1 MAGNACRRGEPI
13 RRRMGLPTAKLA
25 GALMKL
31 LKNRLVIAVLSAAL
45 GALGW
50 LVVENLIPERKD
62 LDQPLPHHLAA
73 ADPQFGRSMA
83 ALFGSNLLPGNQIET
98 LVNGNEIFPAMLKA
112 LRGATQT
119 ITFETYIYWRG
130 DVADQ
135 FAEVLSQKARE
146 GVSVKVLLDWVGS
159 IPMEEAL
166 VERMKAAGV
175 EVVRFRPVA
184 WSTID
189 KVNNRTHRKIVVVDG
204 RIGFT
209 GGVGIGDEWNG
220 DARTKAEWRDTH
232 YQVEGPVV
240 AELQAAF
247 AEHWL
252 EAGGELLMG
261 DRFFPALA
269 PAGDSPAQV
278 VASSTHQRSV
288 MHLML
293 MTALAAAETR
303 IVLGTPYFVPDETTR
318 LQLLAARRRGVEI
331 DILVPGETTDARVV
345 RKASRHLW
353 GELLEAGIRIHEFEP
368 TMYHC
373 KLVVV
378 DGAWASVGSTNID
391 DRALRLNDE
400 VNLNAYDQ
408 SFAREQIA
416 VFERD
421 LKRARP
427 YTLAQWQARSLWE
440 KLSDWLASLLRSQI

>member
-1 MAGNACRRGEPI
+1 MI
-13 RRRMGLPTAKLA
+13 V
-25 GALMKL
+25 
-31 LKNRLVIAVLSAAL
+31 LKNRLVIALLSAAL
-45 GALGW
+45 GAVGW
-50 LVVENLIPERKD
+50 LVAANLIPERKD
-62 LDQPLPHHLAA
+62 LHEPLPHRIAA
-73 ADPQFGRSMA
+73 SDPQFRTSMA
-83 ALFGSNLLPGNQIET
+83 ALFGSNVLPGNRIET
-98 LVNGNEIFPAMLKA
+98 LVNGNEIFPSMLQA
-112 LRGATQT
+112 LRAATQT

-130 DVADQ
+130 DIADQ
-135 FAEVLSQKARE
+135 FAAVLEQKARE

-159 IPMEEAL
+159 IPMEETL
-166 VERMKAAGV
+166 VERMRAAGV
-175 EVVRFRPVA
+175 EVVRFRPVS
-184 WSTID
+184 WRTID

-220 DARTKAEWRDTH
+220 DVRTRAEWRDTH
-232 YQVEGPVV
+232 YRVEGPVV
-240 AELQAAF
+240 AEFQAAF

-252 EAGGELLMG
+252 EATGELLMG
-261 DRFFPALA
+261 DRFFPAIA
-269 PAGDSPAQV
+269 AAGDRAAQV
-278 VASSTHQRSV
+278 VTSSTNQRSV

-318 LQLLAARRRGVEI
+318 HQLLAARRRGVEI
-331 DILVPGETTDARVV
+331 DILVPGETTDARIV

-353 GELLEAGIRIHEFEP
+353 GEMLEAGIRIHEFEP

-378 DGAWASVGSTNID
+378 DEAWASVGSTNID

-400 VNLNAYDQ
+400 VNLNAYDPA
-408 SFAREQIA
+408 FAREQIA
-416 VFERD
+416 VFETD

-440 KLSDWLASLLRSQI
+440 TFSDWLASLLRSQI

>member
-1 MAGNACRRGEPI
+1 
-13 RRRMGLPTAKLA
+13 MGLPSAKLA
-25 GALMKL
+25 GALMRL
-31 LKNRLVIAVLSAAL
+31 LKNRLVIAIVSAVL
-45 GALGW
+45 GAVGW
-50 LVVENLIPERKD
+50 LVAENLIPERKD
-62 LDQPLPHHLAA
+62 LGKPLPHHLAA
-73 ADPQFGRSMA
+73 GDPQFGRSMA
-83 ALFGSNLLPGNQIET
+83 ALFGSNMLPGNRIET

-184 WSTID
+184 WNTID

-278 VASSTHQRSV
+278 VASSTNQRSV

-293 MTALAAAETR
+293 MTALSSAKTR
-303 IVLGTPYFVPDETTR
+303 IRLGTPYFVPDETTR
-318 LQLLAARRRGVEI
+318 KQLLDARKRGVEI
-331 DILVPGETTDARVV
+331 DILIPGPITDARIVH
-345 RKASRHLW
+345 KASRHFW
-353 GELLEAGIRIHEFEP
+353 GELLDAGIRIHEFEP

-378 DGAWASVGSTNID
+378 DEGWASVGSTNID

-400 VNLNAYDQ
+400 VNLNAYDPA
-408 SFAREQIA
+408 FARAQIA
-416 VFERD
+416 VFEAD

-427 YTLAQWQARSLWE
+427 YTLAQWQARSSWE
-440 KLSDWLASLLRSQI
+440 QLSDWLASLLRSQI

>member
-1 MAGNACRRGEPI
+1 
-13 RRRMGLPTAKLA
+13 MGLQPAELA
-25 GALMKL
+25 GAIMTL
-31 LKNRLVIAVLSAAL
+31 LKNRLVIALLSAAL
-45 GALGW
+45 GAVGW
-50 LVVENLIPERKD
+50 LVAENLIPERKD
-62 LDQPLPHHLAA
+62 LQEPLPHRLAA
-73 ADPQFGRSMA
+73 ADPQFARSMA
-83 ALFGSNLLPGNQIET
+83 ALFGSSVLPGNRIET
-98 LVNGNEIFPAMLKA
+98 LVNGNAIFPAMLQA

-130 DVADQ
+130 DIADQ
-135 FAEVLSQKARE
+135 FAEVLAQKARE

-159 IPMEEAL
+159 IPMEETL
-166 VERMKAAGV
+166 VERMQTSGV
-175 EVVRFRPVA
+175 EVVRFRPVS
-184 WSTID
+184 WRSID
-189 KVNNRTHRKIVVVDG
+189 KVNNRTHRKLVVVDG

-220 DARTKAEWRDTH
+220 DARTRAEWRDTH

-240 AELQAAF
+240 AEFQAAF

-252 EAGGELLMG
+252 EATGELLMG
-261 DRFFPALA
+261 DRFFPAVA
-269 PAGDSPAQV
+269 AAGDSAAQV
-278 VASSTHQRSV
+278 VASSTNQRSV

-293 MTALAAAETR
+293 MSALSAAKTKIR
-303 IVLGTPYFVPDETTR
+303 LGTPYFVPDETTR
-318 LQLLAARRRGVEI
+318 RQLLAARARGVEI
-331 DILVPGETTDARVV
+331 DILMPGELTDARLV
-345 RKASRHLW
+345 RRASRHFW

-378 DGAWASVGSTNID
+378 DEAWASVGSTNID

-400 VNLNAYDQ
+400 VNLNAFDPA
-408 SFAREQIA
+408 FAREQIA
-416 VFERD
+416 VFEND

>member
-1 MAGNACRRGEPI
+1 
-13 RRRMGLPTAKLA
+13 
-25 GALMKL
+25 
-31 LKNRLVIAVLSAAL
+31 
-45 GALGW
+45 
-50 LVVENLIPERKD
+50 
-62 LDQPLPHHLAA
+62 
-73 ADPQFGRSMA
+73 MA
-83 ALFGSNLLPGNQIET
+83 ALFGSNVLPGNRIET
-98 LVNGNEIFPAMLKA
+98 LVNGNEIFPSMLQA

-130 DVADQ
+130 DIADQ
-135 FAEVLSQKARE
+135 FAAVLEQKARE

-159 IPMEEAL
+159 IPMEETL
-166 VERMKAAGV
+166 VERMQAAGV
-175 EVVRFRPVA
+175 EVVRFRPVS
-184 WSTID
+184 WRTID

-204 RIGFT
+204 SIGFT

-220 DARTKAEWRDTH
+220 DARTRAEWRDTH
-232 YQVEGPVV
+232 YRVEGPVV
-240 AELQAAF
+240 AEFQAAF

-252 EAGGELLMG
+252 EATGELLMG
-261 DRFFPALA
+261 ERFFPAIA
-269 PAGDSPAQV
+269 AGGDRAAQV
-278 VASSTHQRSV
+278 VTSSTNQRSV

-318 LQLLAARRRGVEI
+318 HQLLAARRRGVEI
-331 DILVPGETTDARVV
+331 DILVPGETTDAHIV

-378 DGAWASVGSTNID
+378 DQAWASVGSTNID

-400 VNLNAYDQ
+400 VNLNAYDPA
-408 SFAREQIA
+408 FAREQIA
-416 VFERD
+416 VFEKD

-427 YTLAQWQARSLWE
+427 YTVAQWQGRSLWE
-440 KLSDWLASLLRSQI
+440 KFSDWLASLLRSQI

>member
-1 MAGNACRRGEPI
+1 MI
-13 RRRMGLPTAKLA
+13 V
-25 GALMKL
+25 

-45 GALGW
+45 GAIGW
-50 LVVENLIPERKD
+50 LIAANLIPERKD
-62 LDQPLPHHLAA
+62 LHEPLPHRIAA
-73 ADPQFGRSMA
+73 SDPQFRTSMA
-83 ALFGSNLLPGNQIET
+83 ALFGSNVLPGNRIET
-98 LVNGNEIFPAMLKA
+98 LVNGNEIFPSMLQA

-130 DVADQ
+130 DIADQ
-135 FAEVLSQKARE
+135 FAAVLEQKARE

-159 IPMEEAL
+159 IPMEETL
-166 VERMKAAGV
+166 VERMQAAGV
-175 EVVRFRPVA
+175 EVVRFRPVS
-184 WSTID
+184 WRTID

-204 RIGFT
+204 SIGFT

-220 DARTKAEWRDTH
+220 DARTRAEWRDTH
-232 YQVEGPVV
+232 YRVEGPVV
-240 AELQAAF
+240 AEFQAAF

-252 EAGGELLMG
+252 EATGELLMG
-261 DRFFPALA
+261 ERFFPAIA
-269 PAGDSPAQV
+269 AAGDRAAQV
-278 VASSTHQRSV
+278 VTSSTNQRSV

-318 LQLLAARRRGVEI
+318 HQLLAARRRNVEI
-331 DILVPGETTDARVV
+331 DILVPGETTDARIV

-378 DGAWASVGSTNID
+378 DEAWASVGSTNID

-400 VNLNAYDQ
+400 VNLNAYDPA
-408 SFAREQIA
+408 FAREQIA
-416 VFERD
+416 VFEND

-440 KLSDWLASLLRSQI
+440 TFSDWLASLLRSQI